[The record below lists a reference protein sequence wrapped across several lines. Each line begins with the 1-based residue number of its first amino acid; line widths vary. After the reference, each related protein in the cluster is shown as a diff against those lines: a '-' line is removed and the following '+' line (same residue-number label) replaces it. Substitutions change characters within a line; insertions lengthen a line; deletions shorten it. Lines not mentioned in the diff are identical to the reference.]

1 MSKIARRI
9 GAVALAAGL
18 VASVAACS
26 SGNSDGGSG
35 STGAAGGDAENS
47 IILIT
52 PTPIGSNNFL
62 QLAADG
68 ATEAGDMYGA
78 SVDVYESEDPTSIQ
92 QNIDA
97 AVREKPSIIIGVSF
111 SVLDQITQAAADYP
125 DQQFLLIDTSAE
137 NPTPNL
143 TAAVFKEYEATY
155 LTGVEAGLLSQTGNV
170 GVVASLDTPFL
181 HRWVDPFFAGAQSV
195 KPDVKTAV
203 QYVGGDNPFGDQ
215 ARAKAQAQILADGGA
230 DYVQA
235 AASGGNLG
243 VFEAA
248 SEAGFKAFGVDT
260 NQCLDSPGNVVDN
273 AIKRVDVALVNSVGD
288 ILDGTTGGF
297 TSYGLA
303 EGGVSLTGL
312 EDGVADSQC
321 LIADHPDVI
330 EKVAAVRDQI
340 VSGEITVTDPLT
352 AG

>member
-1 MSKIARRI
+1 MKLSPRSGISTGIALV
-9 GAVALAAGL
+9 AVALTLTGCAT
-18 VASVAACS
+18 
-26 SGNSDGGSG
+26 D
-35 STGAAGGDAENS
+35 GAAAPAGDTDAS

-62 QLAADG
+62 QLASAG
-68 ATEAGDMYGA
+68 ATEAAETYNA

-92 QNIDA
+92 QNLDA
-97 AVREKPSIIIGVSF
+97 ALREKPDVIIGVSY
-111 SVLDQITQAAADYP
+111 SVLDQFTEAAIDYP

-137 NPTPNL
+137 EPTSNL

-155 LTGVEAGLLSQTGNV
+155 LTGVEAGLLSETGNI
-170 GVVASLDTPFL
+170 GVVAALDTPFI
-181 HRWVDPFFAGAQSV
+181 HRWIDPFFAGATSV
-195 KPDVKTAV
+195 NPAVTTAA
-203 QYVGGDNPFGDQ
+203 QFVGGDNPFGDQ
-215 ARAKAQAQILADGGA
+215 ARAKAQAQILADSGA

-248 SEAGFKAFGVDT
+248 AETSFKAFGVDT

-273 AIKRVDVALVNSVGD
+273 AIKNVDVALVASVGD
-288 ILDGTTGGF
+288 ILDGKTGDF

-312 EDGVADSQC
+312 EDGVADSEC
-321 LIADHPDVI
+321 LIADHPDVL

-340 VSGEITVTDPLT
+340 VSGELVVVDPLT

>member
-1 MSKIARRI
+1 MSKFARRA
-9 GAVALAAGL
+9 GAAALAAGL
-18 VASVAACS
+18 LVSVAACS
-26 SGNSDGGSG
+26 SSGGG
-35 STGAAGGDAENS
+35 EGGDAGAENENS

-68 ATEAGDMYGA
+68 AVQAGEEFDA

-97 AVREKPSIIIGVSF
+97 AVREEPSIIIGVSF

-137 NPTPNL
+137 EPTDNL

-155 LTGVEAGLLSQTGNV
+155 LTGVEAGLLTQTGNV

-181 HRWVDPFFAGAQSV
+181 HRWVDPFFEGAKSV
-195 KPDVKTAV
+195 KPDVTTAV

-215 ARAKAQAQILADGGA
+215 ARSKAQAQILADGGA

-248 SEAGFKAFGVDT
+248 AESGFKAFGVDT

-288 ILDGTTGGF
+288 ILGGTTGGF
-297 TSYGLA
+297 TAYGLA
-303 EGGVSLTGL
+303 EGGVGLTGL
-312 EDGVADSQC
+312 EEGVAELEC
-321 LIADHPDVI
+321 LIADHPEVI
-330 EKVAAVRDQI
+330 EQVAAIRDQI
-340 VSGEITVTDPLT
+340 ISGDIVVVDPLT

>member
-1 MSKIARRI
+1 MSKIARRV
-9 GAVALAAGL
+9 GAAAVAAGL
-18 VASVAACS
+18 LASVAACS
-26 SGNSDGGSG
+26 STAGS
-35 STGAAGGDAENS
+35 SNTDAAGDTENS

-52 PTPIGSNNFL
+52 PNPIGSNNFL

-68 ATEAGDMYGA
+68 ADEAGTKFNA
-78 SVDVYESEDPTSIQ
+78 SVDVFESEDPTSIQ
-92 QNIDA
+92 QNLDA
-97 AVREKPSIIIGVSF
+97 AIREKPSIIIGVTF
-111 SVLDQITQAAADYP
+111 SVLDQFTEAAAANP

-137 NPTPNL
+137 KPTDNL

-155 LTGVEAGLLSQTGNV
+155 LTGVEAGLLTKTNNI
-170 GVVASLDTPFL
+170 GVVASLDTPFI
-181 HRWVDPFFAGAQSV
+181 HRWVDPFFAGAESV
-195 KPDVKTAV
+195 NPGVKTAA

-230 DYVQA
+230 DYIQA
-235 AASGGNLG
+235 ASSGGNLG
-243 VFEAA
+243 IFEAA
-248 SEAGFKAFGVDT
+248 GENDFKAFGVDT

-288 ILDGTTGGF
+288 ILDGKTGGF
-297 TSYGLA
+297 TEYGLA
-303 EGGVSLTGL
+303 EGGVGITGL
-312 EDGVADSQC
+312 EDNVADSKC

-340 VSGEITVTDPLT
+340 VSGELVVTDPLT

>member
-1 MSKIARRI
+1 MSAFARRA
-9 GAVALAAGL
+9 GAVVVAAGL
-18 VASVAACS
+18 LASVAACS
-26 SGNSDGGSG
+26 SGGSSSGDSTSSADGD
-35 STGAAGGDAENS
+35 TS
-47 IILIT
+47 IVLIT
-52 PTPIGSNNFL
+52 PTPIGANNFL

-68 ATEAGDMYGA
+68 AKEAGEKYGA
-78 SVDVYESEDPTSIQ
+78 KVDVFESEDPTSIQ

-97 AVREKPSIIIGVSF
+97 ALREKPDIIIGVSF
-111 SVLDQITQAAADYP
+111 SVLDQITEAAADNP
-125 DQQFLLIDTSAE
+125 DQQFLLIDTSADD
-137 NPTPNL
+137 PTPNL

-155 LTGVEAGLLSQTGNV
+155 LTGVEAGLLSQKKDV

-181 HRWVDPFFAGAQSV
+181 HRWVDPFFAGAQSID
-195 KPDVKTAV
+195 PTIKTAV

-230 DYVQA
+230 DYIQA
-235 AASGGNLG
+235 AASGGNTG

-248 SEAGFKAFGVDT
+248 AENGFKAFGVDT

-288 ILDGTTGGF
+288 ILDGKTGGF

-330 EKVAAVRDQI
+330 EKVKEVRDQI
-340 VSGEITVTDPLT
+340 VDGSLTVTDPLT

>member
-1 MSKIARRI
+1 MPSFARR
-9 GAVALAAGL
+9 ALAATAAAGL
-18 VASVAACS
+18 LVTLAACS
-26 SGNSDGGSG
+26 SGGDAS
-35 STGAAGGDAENS
+35 STGASGGDTDAS
-47 IILIT
+47 IIVIT
-52 PTPIGSNNFL
+52 PTPVGSNNFL
-62 QLAADG
+62 QLAVDG
-68 ATEAGDMYGA
+68 ANEAGEKYNA

-97 AVREKPSIIIGVSF
+97 AVREKPSVIVGVSF
-111 SVLDQITQAAADYP
+111 SVLDQITAAAADYP

-137 NPTPNL
+137 NPTENL

-155 LTGVEAGLLSQTGNV
+155 LTGVEAGLLTQSGDV

-181 HRWVDPFFAGAQSV
+181 HRWVDPFFEGAKSV

-215 ARAKAQAQILADGGA
+215 ARAKAQAQSLADGGA

-248 SEAGFKAFGVDT
+248 SETGFKAFGVDT

-273 AIKRVDVALVNSVGD
+273 AIKRVDVAVVNSVGD
-288 ILDGTTGGF
+288 ILDGKTGGF
-297 TSYGLA
+297 TAYGLA
-303 EGGVSLTGL
+303 EGGVGLTGL
-312 EDGVADSQC
+312 EDGVADSEC

-340 VSGEITVTDPLT
+340 VSGEIVVQDPLT

>member
-1 MSKIARRI
+1 MHRFARPVL
-9 GAVALAAGL
+9 AAAAAAGL
-18 VASVAACS
+18 LVSVAACS
-26 SGNSDGGSG
+26 SSGGASD
-35 STGAAGGDAENS
+35 STAAATDAS

-52 PTPIGSNNFL
+52 PTPVGSNNFL
-62 QLAADG
+62 QLAVDG
-68 ATEAGDMYGA
+68 ANEAGEKYGA

-97 AVREKPSIIIGVSF
+97 AVREKPSVIIGVSF
-111 SVLDQITQAAADYP
+111 SVLDQITEAAADHP

-137 NPTPNL
+137 NPTDNL

-155 LTGVEAGLLSQTGNV
+155 LTGVEAGLLSQDKNV

-181 HRWVDPFFAGAQSV
+181 HRWIDPFFAGAQSID
-195 KPDVKTAV
+195 PTITTAV

-215 ARAKAQAQILADGGA
+215 ARAKAQAQILADSGV

-235 AASGGNLG
+235 AASGGNTG

-248 SEAGFKAFGVDT
+248 AQTGIKAFGVDT
-260 NQCLDSPGNVVDN
+260 NQCLESPGNVVDN

-303 EGGVSLTGL
+303 EGGVGLTGL
-312 EDGVADSQC
+312 EEGVADSQC

-340 VSGEITVTDPLT
+340 VSGEIVVADPLT

>member
-1 MSKIARRI
+1 MSKFARRA
-9 GAVALAAGL
+9 GAAALAVGL
-18 VASVAACS
+18 IASVAACS
-26 SGNSDGGSG
+26 SGGSG
-35 STGAAGGDAENS
+35 SGSGDSTGASGDES

-68 ATEAGDMYGA
+68 AEQAGEKYGA

-137 NPTPNL
+137 EPTENL
-143 TAAVFKEYEATY
+143 TSAVFKEYEATY
-155 LTGVEAGLLSQTGNV
+155 LTGVEAGLLTQSGNV

-181 HRWVDPFFAGAQSV
+181 HRWVDPFFAGAESV
-195 KPDVKTAV
+195 KPGVKTAV

-215 ARAKAQAQILADGGA
+215 ARSKAQAQILADGGA

>member
-1 MSKIARRI
+1 MSKFARRA
-9 GAVALAAGL
+9 GAAALAVGL

-26 SGNSDGGSG
+26 SGGSG
-35 STGAAGGDAENS
+35 SGSGDSTGAAGDES

-68 ATEAGDMYGA
+68 AEQAGEKYGA

-137 NPTPNL
+137 EPTENL
-143 TAAVFKEYEATY
+143 TSAVFKEYEATY
-155 LTGVEAGLLSQTGNV
+155 LTGVEAGLLSQSGNV

-181 HRWVDPFFAGAQSV
+181 HRWVDPFFAGAESV
-195 KPDVKTAV
+195 KPGVKTAV

-215 ARAKAQAQILADGGA
+215 ARSKAQAQILADGGA

>member
-1 MSKIARRI
+1 MKLSPRSGISTGIALI
-9 GAVALAAGL
+9 AVALTLTGCAT
-18 VASVAACS
+18 
-26 SGNSDGGSG
+26 D
-35 STGAAGGDAENS
+35 GAAAPVSDTDAS

-62 QLAADG
+62 QLASAG
-68 ATEAGDMYGA
+68 ATEAAETYNA

-92 QNIDA
+92 QNLDA
-97 AVREKPSIIIGVSF
+97 ALLEKPDVIIGVSY
-111 SVLDQITQAAADYP
+111 SVLDQFTEAAIDYP

-137 NPTPNL
+137 EPTSNL

-155 LTGVEAGLLSQTGNV
+155 LTGVEAGLLSETGNI
-170 GVVASLDTPFL
+170 GVVAALDTPFI
-181 HRWVDPFFAGAQSV
+181 HRWIDPFFAGATSV
-195 KPDVKTAV
+195 NPAVTTAA
-203 QYVGGDNPFGDQ
+203 QFVGGDNPFGDQ
-215 ARAKAQAQILADGGA
+215 ARAKAQAQILADSGA

-243 VFEAA
+243 VFEGAA
-248 SEAGFKAFGVDT
+248 ETSFKAFGVDT

-273 AIKRVDVALVNSVGD
+273 AIKNVDVALVASVGD
-288 ILDGTTGGF
+288 ILDGKTGDF

-312 EDGVADSQC
+312 EDGVADSEC
-321 LIADHPDVI
+321 LIADHPDVL

-340 VSGEITVTDPLT
+340 VSGELVVVDPLT

>member
-1 MSKIARRI
+1 MKLSARAGLSTGIAFL
-9 GAVALAAGL
+9 AVAATLTGCA
-18 VASVAACS
+18 
-26 SGNSDGGSG
+26 GGSG
-35 STGAAGGDAENS
+35 SPSSDEPTDAS
-47 IILIT
+47 LILIT

-62 QLAADG
+62 QLASDG
-68 ATEAGDMYGA
+68 VDEAAEKYNA
-78 SVDVYESEDPTSIQ
+78 SIDVYESEDPASIQ
-92 QNIDA
+92 QNLDA
-97 AVREKPSIIIGVSF
+97 AIREKPDVIIGVTF
-111 SVLDQITQAAADYP
+111 SVLDQFTQAAIDYP
-125 DQQFLLIDTSAE
+125 DQQFLLIDTSADE
-137 NPTPNL
+137 PTDNL

-155 LTGVEAGLLSQTGNV
+155 LTGVEAGLLTEKDNI

-195 KPDVKTAV
+195 NPDAATAV

-248 SEAGFKAFGVDT
+248 ADAGFSAFGVDT

-273 AIKRVDVALVNSVGD
+273 AIKRVDVALVESVGD
-288 ILDGTTGGF
+288 ILDGKTGGF
-297 TSYGLA
+297 ASYGLA

-321 LIADHPDVI
+321 LIADHPDVL
-330 EKVAAVRDQI
+330 EQVAAIRDQI
-340 VSGEITVTDPLT
+340 VSGEITVVDPLT

>member
-1 MSKIARRI
+1 MTFPSH
-9 GAVALAAGL
+9 AGL
-18 VASVAACS
+18 SAGLLAVVVAASLTGCAS
-26 SGNSDGGSG
+26 AADGATTGS
-35 STGAAGGDAENS
+35 AATDAS

-62 QLAADG
+62 QLASDG
-68 ATEAGDMYGA
+68 AALAAEKFNA
-78 SVDVYESEDPTSIQ
+78 SVDVYESDDPTSIQ
-92 QNIDA
+92 QNLDA
-97 AVREKPSIIIGVSF
+97 AVREKPDVIIGVSY
-111 SVLDQITQAAADYP
+111 SVLDQFTEAAIDYP

-137 NPTPNL
+137 DPTDNL

-155 LTGVEAGLLSQTGNV
+155 LTGVEAGLLSQTGNI
-170 GVVASLDTPFL
+170 GVVGALDTPFI
-181 HRWVDPFFAGAQSV
+181 HRWIDPFFAGAASV
-195 KPDVKTAV
+195 NPAIQTAA
-203 QYVGGDNPFGDQ
+203 QFVGGDNPFGDQ
-215 ARAKAQAQILADGGA
+215 ARAKAQAQILADSGA

-248 SEAGFKAFGVDT
+248 AETTFSAFGVDT

-273 AIKRVDVALVNSVGD
+273 AIKRVDIALVTSVGE

-297 TSYGLA
+297 TAYGLA

-321 LIADHPDVI
+321 LIIEHPDVL

-340 VSGEITVTDPLT
+340 IAGDIVVPDPLT

>member
-1 MSKIARRI
+1 MNISARAGIRTGI
-9 GAVALAAGL
+9 VFLAVAATLTGC
-18 VASVAACS
+18 ASTA
-26 SGNSDGGSG
+26 GGS
-35 STGAAGGDAENS
+35 SSDEPTDAS
-47 IILIT
+47 LILIT

-62 QLAADG
+62 QLASDG
-68 ATEAGDMYGA
+68 ADEAGEKFNA
-78 SVDVYESEDPTSIQ
+78 SVDVYESEDPASIQ
-92 QNIDA
+92 QNLDA
-97 AVREKPSIIIGVSF
+97 AIREKPDVIIGVSF
-111 SVLDQITQAAADYP
+111 SVLDQFTQAAVDYP

-137 NPTPNL
+137 EPTENL

-155 LTGVEAGLLSQTGNV
+155 LTGVEAGLLSETGNI

-195 KPDVKTAV
+195 SPDVTTAV

-248 SEAGFKAFGVDT
+248 ADSGFSAFGVDT

-273 AIKRVDVALVNSVGD
+273 AIKRVDVALVESVGD

-297 TSYGLA
+297 ASYGLA

-312 EDGVADSQC
+312 EDGVDDSQC
-321 LIADHPDVI
+321 LIADHPDVL
-330 EKVAAVRDQI
+330 EQVAAIRDQI
-340 VSGEITVTDPLT
+340 VSGEITVVDPLT

>member
-1 MSKIARRI
+1 MSTIARRAAGI
-9 GAVALAAGL
+9 ALAAGL
-18 VASVAACS
+18 LASVAACS
-26 SGNSDGGSG
+26 SSG
-35 STGAAGGDAENS
+35 GAAGTDAAEDHANS

-52 PTPIGSNNFL
+52 PNPIGSNNFL

-68 ATEAGDMYGA
+68 AKEAGEKYDA

-97 AVREKPSIIIGVSF
+97 AIREKPSIIIGVTF
-111 SVLDQITQAAADYP
+111 SVLDQFTEAAADNP

-137 NPTPNL
+137 NPTDNL

-155 LTGVEAGLLSQTGNV
+155 LTGVEAGLLTETDNI
-170 GVVASLDTPFL
+170 GVVASLDTPFI
-181 HRWVDPFFAGAQSV
+181 HRWVDLFFAGAESV
-195 KPDVKTAV
+195 NPGVKTAA

-230 DYVQA
+230 DYIQA
-235 AASGGNLG
+235 ASSGGNIG

-248 SEAGFKAFGVDT
+248 AENGFKAFGVDT

-288 ILDGTTGGF
+288 ILDGKTGGF
-297 TSYGLA
+297 TAYGLA
-303 EGGVSLTGL
+303 EGGVGLTGL
-312 EDGVADSQC
+312 EDGVADSKC
-321 LIADHPDVI
+321 LIADHPDVL
-330 EKVAAVRDQI
+330 EQVAKVRDQI

>member
-1 MSKIARRI
+1 MSTIARR
-9 GAVALAAGL
+9 AVGIALAAGL
-18 VASVAACS
+18 LASVAACS
-26 SGNSDGGSG
+26 SSGGAS
-35 STGAAGGDAENS
+35 STDAAADPENS

-52 PTPIGSNNFL
+52 PNPIGSNNFL

-68 ATEAGDMYGA
+68 AEEAGEKFGA

-92 QNIDA
+92 QNLDA
-97 AVREKPSIIIGVSF
+97 AIREKPSIIIGVTF
-111 SVLDQITQAAADYP
+111 SVLDQFTEAAADNP

-137 NPTPNL
+137 DPTDNL

-155 LTGVEAGLLSQTGNV
+155 LTGVEAGLLTETNNV
-170 GVVASLDTPFL
+170 GVVASLDTPFI
-181 HRWVDPFFAGAQSV
+181 HRWVDPFFAGAESV
-195 KPDVKTAV
+195 DPGVKTAA

-230 DYVQA
+230 DYIQA
-235 AASGGNLG
+235 ASSGGNIG
-243 VFEAA
+243 IFEAA
-248 SEAGFKAFGVDT
+248 AESGFKAFGVDT

-288 ILDGTTGGF
+288 ILDGKTGGF
-297 TSYGLA
+297 TAYGLA
-303 EGGVSLTGL
+303 EGGVGLTGL
-312 EDGVADSQC
+312 EDDVADSKC
-321 LIADHPDVI
+321 LIADHPEVL
-330 EKVAAVRDQI
+330 EQVKKVRDQI

>member
-1 MSKIARRI
+1 MKLSARAGLSTGIAFL
-9 GAVALAAGL
+9 AVAATLTGCAG
-18 VASVAACS
+18 A
-26 SGNSDGGSG
+26 SG
-35 STGAAGGDAENS
+35 SPSSDEPTDAS
-47 IILIT
+47 LILIT

-62 QLAADG
+62 QLASDG
-68 ATEAGDMYGA
+68 ADEAAEKFNA
-78 SVDVYESEDPTSIQ
+78 SIDVYESEDPASIQ
-92 QNIDA
+92 QNLDA
-97 AVREKPSIIIGVSF
+97 AIREKPDVIIGVSF
-111 SVLDQITQAAADYP
+111 SVLDQFTQAAVDYP
-125 DQQFLLIDTSAE
+125 DQQFLLIDTSADE
-137 NPTPNL
+137 PTDNL

-155 LTGVEAGLLSQTGNV
+155 LTGVEAGLLTEKDNI

-195 KPDVKTAV
+195 NPDAATAV

-248 SEAGFKAFGVDT
+248 ADAGFSAFGVDT

-273 AIKRVDVALVNSVGD
+273 AIKRVDVALVESVGD
-288 ILDGTTGGF
+288 ILDGKTGGF
-297 TSYGLA
+297 ASYGLA

-321 LIADHPDVI
+321 LIADHPDVL
-330 EKVAAVRDQI
+330 EQVAAIRDQI
-340 VSGEITVTDPLT
+340 VSGEITVADPLT

>member
-1 MSKIARRI
+1 MKLSARAGLSTGIAFL
-9 GAVALAAGL
+9 AVAATLTGCA
-18 VASVAACS
+18 
-26 SGNSDGGSG
+26 GGSG
-35 STGAAGGDAENS
+35 SPSSDEPTDAS
-47 IILIT
+47 LILIT

-62 QLAADG
+62 QLASDG
-68 ATEAGDMYGA
+68 VDEAAEKYNA
-78 SVDVYESEDPTSIQ
+78 SIDVYESEDPASIQ
-92 QNIDA
+92 QNLDA
-97 AVREKPSIIIGVSF
+97 AIREKPDVIIGVTF
-111 SVLDQITQAAADYP
+111 SVLDQFTQAAIDYP
-125 DQQFLLIDTSAE
+125 DQQFLLIDTSADE
-137 NPTPNL
+137 PTDNL

-155 LTGVEAGLLSQTGNV
+155 LTGVEAGLLTEKDNI

-195 KPDVKTAV
+195 NPDAATAV

-248 SEAGFKAFGVDT
+248 ADAGFSAFGVDT

-273 AIKRVDVALVNSVGD
+273 AIKRVDVALVESVGD
-288 ILDGTTGGF
+288 ILDGKTGGF
-297 TSYGLA
+297 ASYGLA

-321 LIADHPDVI
+321 LIADRPDVL
-330 EKVAAVRDQI
+330 EQVAAIRDQI
-340 VSGEITVTDPLT
+340 VSGEITVVDPLT

>member
-1 MSKIARRI
+1 MSKFARRA
-9 GAVALAAGL
+9 GAAALAVGL

-26 SGNSDGGSG
+26 SGGSEGSG
-35 STGAAGGDAENS
+35 SGDSTGATDES

-68 ATEAGDMYGA
+68 AEEAGEKYGA

-137 NPTPNL
+137 EPTENL

-155 LTGVEAGLLSQTGNV
+155 LTGVEAGLLSESGNV

-181 HRWVDPFFAGAQSV
+181 HRWVDPFFAGAESV
-195 KPDVKTAV
+195 KPGVKTAV

-215 ARAKAQAQILADGGA
+215 ARSKAQAQILADGGA

-312 EDGVADSQC
+312 EDGVDDSQC

>member
-1 MSKIARRI
+1 MSKIARRV
-9 GAVALAAGL
+9 GAAAVAAGL
-18 VASVAACS
+18 LASVAGCS
-26 SGNSDGGSG
+26 SSGGSS
-35 STGAAGGDAENS
+35 STDAAGDTENS

-52 PTPIGSNNFL
+52 PNPIGSNNFL
-62 QLAADG
+62 QLASDG
-68 ATEAGDMYGA
+68 ADEAGEKYDA

-92 QNIDA
+92 QNLDA
-97 AVREKPSIIIGVSF
+97 AIREKPSVIIGVTF
-111 SVLDQITQAAADYP
+111 SVLDQFTEAAADNP

-137 NPTPNL
+137 DPTENL

-155 LTGVEAGLLSQTGNV
+155 LTGVEAGLLTQSNNI
-170 GVVASLDTPFL
+170 GVVASLDTPFI
-181 HRWVDPFFAGAQSV
+181 HRWVDPFFAGAESV
-195 KPDVKTAV
+195 KPGVTTGV

-230 DYVQA
+230 DYIQA
-235 AASGGNLG
+235 AASGGNIG

-248 SEAGFKAFGVDT
+248 GESGFKAFGVDT

-288 ILDGTTGGF
+288 ILDGKTGGF
-297 TSYGLA
+297 TAYGLA
-303 EGGVSLTGL
+303 EGGVGLTGL
-312 EDGVADSQC
+312 EDGVAESEC

-340 VSGEITVTDPLT
+340 VSGEIVVTDPLT

>member
-1 MSKIARRI
+1 MSTFAHRA
-9 GAVALAAGL
+9 GAAAIAAGL
-18 VASVAACS
+18 LVTLAACS
-26 SGNSDGGSG
+26 GTSGDAG
-35 STGAAGGDAENS
+35 STGAAGSGDNANS

-68 ATEAGDMYGA
+68 AEEAGEKYDA

-97 AVREKPSIIIGVSF
+97 AVREKPSVIIGVSF

-137 NPTPNL
+137 NPTDNL

-155 LTGVEAGLLSQTGNV
+155 LTGVEAGLLTQTNNV

-181 HRWVDPFFAGAQSV
+181 HRWVDPFFAGAESV
-195 KPDVKTAV
+195 KPGVTTAV

-248 SEAGFKAFGVDT
+248 GENDFKAFGVDT

-273 AIKRVDVALVNSVGD
+273 AIKRVDIALVNSVGD

-297 TSYGLA
+297 ASYGLA
-303 EGGVSLTGL
+303 EGGVGLTGL
-312 EDGVADSQC
+312 EEGVADSEC
-321 LIADHPDVI
+321 LIADHPDVL
-330 EKVAAVRDQI
+330 EKVAEVRDQI
-340 VSGEITVTDPLT
+340 ISGDIVVVDPLT

>member
-1 MSKIARRI
+1 MSTIARRAAGI
-9 GAVALAAGL
+9 ALAAGL
-18 VASVAACS
+18 LASVAACS
-26 SGNSDGGSG
+26 SSGGAS
-35 STGAAGGDAENS
+35 STDAATDPENS

-52 PTPIGSNNFL
+52 PNPIGSNNFL

-68 ATEAGDMYGA
+68 AEEAGKKYDA

-92 QNIDA
+92 QNLDA
-97 AVREKPSIIIGVSF
+97 AIREKPSIIIGVTF
-111 SVLDQITQAAADYP
+111 SVLDQFTEAAADNP

-137 NPTPNL
+137 EPTDNL

-155 LTGVEAGLLSQTGNV
+155 LTGVEAGLLTETNNV
-170 GVVASLDTPFL
+170 GVVASLDTPFI
-181 HRWVDPFFAGAQSV
+181 HRWVDPFFAGAESV
-195 KPDVKTAV
+195 DPGVKTAA

-230 DYVQA
+230 DYIQA
-235 AASGGNLG
+235 ASSGGNIG

-248 SEAGFKAFGVDT
+248 AESGFKAFGVDT

-288 ILDGTTGGF
+288 ILDGKTGGF
-297 TSYGLA
+297 TAYGLA
-303 EGGVSLTGL
+303 EGGVGLTGL
-312 EDGVADSQC
+312 EDDVADSTC

-330 EKVAAVRDQI
+330 EQVKKVRDQI

>member
-1 MSKIARRI
+1 MKLSPRSGISTGIALI
-9 GAVALAAGL
+9 AVALTLTGCAT
-18 VASVAACS
+18 
-26 SGNSDGGSG
+26 D
-35 STGAAGGDAENS
+35 GAAAPAGDTDAS

-62 QLAADG
+62 QLASAG
-68 ATEAGDMYGA
+68 ATEAAETYNA

-92 QNIDA
+92 QNLDA
-97 AVREKPSIIIGVSF
+97 ALREKPDVIIGVSY
-111 SVLDQITQAAADYP
+111 SVLDQFTEAAIDYP

-137 NPTPNL
+137 EPTSNL

-155 LTGVEAGLLSQTGNV
+155 LTGVEAGLLSETGNI
-170 GVVASLDTPFL
+170 GVVAALDTPFI
-181 HRWVDPFFAGAQSV
+181 HRWIDPFFAGATSV
-195 KPDVKTAV
+195 NPAVTTAA
-203 QYVGGDNPFGDQ
+203 QFVGGDNPFGDQ
-215 ARAKAQAQILADGGA
+215 ARAKAQAQILADSGA

-248 SEAGFKAFGVDT
+248 AETSFAAFGVDT

-273 AIKRVDVALVNSVGD
+273 AIKNVDVALVASVGD
-288 ILDGTTGGF
+288 ILDGKTGDF

-312 EDGVADSQC
+312 EDGVADSEC
-321 LIADHPDVI
+321 LIADHPDVL

-340 VSGEITVTDPLT
+340 VSGELVVVDPLT

>member
-1 MSKIARRI
+1 MSAIARRAAGI
-9 GAVALAAGL
+9 ALAAGL
-18 VASVAACS
+18 LASVAACS
-26 SGNSDGGSG
+26 SSGGAS
-35 STGAAGGDAENS
+35 STDAAADSENS

-52 PTPIGSNNFL
+52 PNPIGSNNFL

-68 ATEAGDMYGA
+68 AKEAGEKYDA

-97 AVREKPSIIIGVSF
+97 AIREKPSIIIGVTF
-111 SVLDQITQAAADYP
+111 SVLDQFTEAAADNP

-137 NPTPNL
+137 NPTDNL

-155 LTGVEAGLLSQTGNV
+155 LTGVEAGLLTEANSV
-170 GVVASLDTPFL
+170 GVVASLDTPFI
-181 HRWVDPFFAGAQSV
+181 HRWVDPFFAGAESV
-195 KPDVKTAV
+195 DPGVKTAA

-235 AASGGNLG
+235 ASSGGNIG
-243 VFEAA
+243 IFEAA
-248 SEAGFKAFGVDT
+248 AESGFKAFGVDT

-288 ILDGTTGGF
+288 ILDGKTGGF
-297 TSYGLA
+297 TAYGLA
-303 EGGVSLTGL
+303 EGGVGLTGL
-312 EDGVADSQC
+312 EDDAADSKC
-321 LIADHPDVI
+321 LIVDHPDVL
-330 EKVAAVRDQI
+330 EQVKKVRDQI

>member
-1 MSKIARRI
+1 MKISSRAGYRTGI
-9 GAVALAAGL
+9 ALLAVTATLTGCASAG
-18 VASVAACS
+18 
-26 SGNSDGGSG
+26 GN
-35 STGAAGGDAENS
+35 AEAGGDATEAS
-47 IILIT
+47 LILIT
-52 PTPIGSNNFL
+52 PTAIGSNNFL
-62 QLAADG
+62 QLASDG
-68 ATEAGDMYGA
+68 AEEAAEKYNA
-78 SVDVYESEDPTSIQ
+78 SLDVYESEDPASIQ
-92 QNIDA
+92 QNLDA
-97 AVREKPSIIIGVSF
+97 AIREKPDVIIGVSF
-111 SVLDQITQAAADYP
+111 SVLDQFTEAAIDYP

-137 NPTPNL
+137 EPTENL

-155 LTGVEAGLLSQTGNV
+155 LTGVEAGLLTEKNNI

-195 KPDVKTAV
+195 NPGVTTGA

-215 ARAKAQAQILADGGA
+215 ARSKAQAQILADAGA
-230 DYVQA
+230 DYIQA

-248 SEAGFKAFGVDT
+248 SENSVAAFGVDT

-273 AIKRVDVALVNSVGD
+273 AIKRVDVALVESVGD

-297 TSYGLA
+297 ASYGLA

-312 EDGVADSQC
+312 EEGVADSQC

-330 EKVAAVRDQI
+330 EQVTAIRDQI
-340 VSGEITVTDPLT
+340 VAGDIVVEDPLT

>member
-1 MSKIARRI
+1 MSKFARRA
-9 GAVALAAGL
+9 GAAALAVGL

-26 SGNSDGGSG
+26 SGGSEGSG
-35 STGAAGGDAENS
+35 SGDGTGATDES

-68 ATEAGDMYGA
+68 AEEAGEKYGA

-137 NPTPNL
+137 EPTENL

-155 LTGVEAGLLSQTGNV
+155 LTGVEAGLLSESGNV

-181 HRWVDPFFAGAQSV
+181 HRWVDPFFAGAESV
-195 KPDVKTAV
+195 KPGVKTAV

-215 ARAKAQAQILADGGA
+215 ARSKAQAQILADGGA

-273 AIKRVDVALVNSVGD
+273 AIKRVDVALVTSVGD

>member
-1 MSKIARRI
+1 MKISPRSGISTGIAFV
-9 GAVALAAGL
+9 AVALTLTGCAT
-18 VASVAACS
+18 SE
-26 SGNSDGGSG
+26 
-35 STGAAGGDAENS
+35 GAAAPAGDTDAS

-62 QLAADG
+62 QLASDG
-68 ATEAGDMYGA
+68 ATEAAAKYNA

-92 QNIDA
+92 QNLDA
-97 AVREKPSIIIGVSF
+97 AIREKPDVIIGVSY
-111 SVLDQITQAAADYP
+111 SVLDQFTEAAIDNP

-137 NPTPNL
+137 EPTENL

-155 LTGVEAGLLSQTGNV
+155 LTGVEAGLLSEAGNI
-170 GVVASLDTPFL
+170 GVVAALDTPFI
-181 HRWVDPFFAGAQSV
+181 HRWIDPFFAGAQSV
-195 KPDVKTAV
+195 NPAISTAA
-203 QYVGGDNPFGDQ
+203 QFVGGDNPFGDQ
-215 ARAKAQAQILADGGA
+215 ARAKAQAQILADSGA

-248 SEAGFKAFGVDT
+248 AESSFKAFGVDT

-273 AIKRVDVALVNSVGD
+273 AIKNVDVALVSSVGD
-288 ILDGTTGGF
+288 ILDGNTGGF

-312 EDGVADSQC
+312 EDGVADSEC
-321 LIADHPDVI
+321 LIADHTDVL

-340 VSGEITVTDPLT
+340 VSGELVVVDPLT

>member
-1 MSKIARRI
+1 MSKFARRL
-9 GAVALAAGL
+9 GAAAIAAGL

-26 SGNSDGGSG
+26 SSGTGSG
-35 STGAAGGDAENS
+35 DASSTDAASDNS

-62 QLAADG
+62 QLAKDG
-68 ATEAGDMYGA
+68 AEEAGEKYGA

-92 QNIDA
+92 QNFDA
-97 AVREKPSIIIGVSF
+97 ALREKPSIIIGVSF
-111 SVLDQITQAAADYP
+111 SVLDQFTEAAADNP

-137 NPTPNL
+137 NPTENL

-155 LTGVEAGLLSQTGNV
+155 LTGVEAGLLTEKNSV
-170 GVVASLDTPFL
+170 GVVAALDTPFI
-181 HRWVDPFFAGAQSV
+181 HRWIDPFFAGATSV
-195 KPDVKTAV
+195 DPGVKTAA
-203 QYVGGDNPFGDQ
+203 QFVGGDNPFGDQ
-215 ARAKAQAQILADGGA
+215 ARAKAQAQILADSGA

-235 AASGGNLG
+235 AASGGNTG

-248 SEAGFKAFGVDT
+248 AENGFKAFGVDT
-260 NQCLDSPGNVVDN
+260 NQCLESPGNVVDN

-288 ILDGTTGGF
+288 ILDGKTGGF

-303 EGGVSLTGL
+303 EGGVGLTGL

-340 VSGEITVTDPLT
+340 ISGEIVVADPLT